1 MNFKLLV
8 LVPLISALS
17 AAARA
22 SLGSPSRA
30 VLESRYTRPHSLGDN
45 YVFDPRDGWETVN
58 VTDMQYK
65 YRRDLPMEDS
75 PLAGLPLLA
84 GNDSSALDTMD
95 DDYSASSLSKRKLS
109 VDHLK
114 NVGKGVGKG
123 VSAAVAK
130 VIKTIQ
136 GIGKPEAVTI
146 TWYTGHDLQNPS
158 CWANGNWAPTDASFA
173 AALTLQGW
181 TNKPKCYKF
190 LELCRTEKKCVFV
203 RVVDTCAGCATGS
216 RHVDL
221 TRAAFGSLADF
232 DEGITT
238 VQMRGATDPEGWF
251 ENLWGPKA

>member
-1 MNFKLLV
+1 MNFKLLI
-8 LVPLISALS
+8 LVPLIGALS

-75 PLAGLPLLA
+75 PLADLPLLA

-146 TWYTGHDLQNPS
+146 TWYAIDMSLRFILTRSRYTGHDLQNPS
-158 CWANGNWAPTDASFA
+158 CWANGNWAPTVCESD
-173 AALTLQGW
+173 GI
-181 TNKPKCYKF
+181 Y
-190 LELCRTEKKCVFV
+190 
-203 RVVDTCAGCATGS
+203 S
-216 RHVDL
+216 RPL
-221 TRAAFGSLADF
+221 
-232 DEGITT
+232 ITYR
-238 VQMRGATDPEGWF
+238 MPRLLPH
-251 ENLWGPKA
+251 